1 MKTIVIVLGILVITL
16 LYVLL
21 KYYSGNGSSKLVS
34 MTSLKTGNAAIPVS
48 NLSSSTRYALGIW
61 VYVNSWDTNKVKT
74 IYSMPGKVVLYLD
87 SMRPAMNV
95 DFYMKGNA
103 NPTTICLTENF
114 PLQKWVYVTV
124 SVDNSFADLYID
136 GKMIKSAKLDGIQC
150 DATEANIYLGGNP
163 ASLNDIVVAKFLKW
177 GNPLSLSEVWNEY
190 LRGNGSTN
198 ALYKMMSSYGIN
210 INVLKDNVKTATYQ
224 LF

>member
-21 KYYSGNGSSKLVS
+21 MYYSGNNSSKLVS
-34 MTSLKTGNAAIPVS
+34 ITSLKTGNASIPVS
-48 NLSSSTRYALGIW
+48 NMSSSTRYALGIW
-61 VYVNSWDTNKVKT
+61 VYVNSWDTNKIKT

-87 SMRPAMNV
+87 SMMPAMNV
-95 DFYMKGNA
+95 DFYIKGNE
-103 NPTTICLTENF
+103 NPTTICLSENF

-136 GKMIKSAKLDGIQC
+136 GKMVKSTKLNGIQS
-150 DATEANIYLGGNP
+150 DAKESNIYLGGSP
-163 ASLNDIVVAKFLKW
+163 ASMNDIVVARFMKW
-177 GNPLSLSEVWNEY
+177 SNPLSLSEVWNEY
-190 LRGNGSTN
+190 LKGNGSSN
-198 ALYKMMSSYGIN
+198 AFYKMMSSYGIN

>member
-1 MKTIVIVLGILVITL
+1 MKTIVIVLGILVISL

-21 KYYSGNGSSKLVS
+21 KYYSGNGSLKLVT
-34 MTSLKTGNAAIPVS
+34 MTSLKTGNSAISVS

-61 VYVNSWDTNKVKT
+61 VYVNSWDTNKIKT

-87 SMRPAMNV
+87 SMRPSMNV
-95 DFYMKGNA
+95 DFYMKGNVK
-103 NPTTICLTENF
+103 PTTICITENF

-136 GKMIKSAKLDGIQC
+136 GKMIKSAKLDGIQS
-150 DATEANIYLGGNP
+150 DATDANIYLGGNP
-163 ASLNDIVVAKFLKW
+163 ATFNDIVVAKFLKW

-190 LRGNGSTN
+190 LKGNGSSN
-198 ALYKMMSSYGIN
+198 AFYKMMSSYGVN
-210 INVLKDNVKTATYQ
+210 INVLKDNVKTGTYR

>member
-21 KYYSGNGSSKLVS
+21 RYYSGNGSSKLVA

-61 VYVNSWDTNKVKT
+61 VYVNSWDTNKKKT
-74 IYSMPGKVVLYLD
+74 IYSMPGKVALYLD
-87 SMRPAMNV
+87 SMRPVMNV
-95 DFYMKGNA
+95 KFYMKGNA
-103 NPTTICLTENF
+103 KPTKIVITENF

-136 GKMIKSAKLDGIQC
+136 GKMVKSAKLDGIQC
-150 DATEANIYLGGNP
+150 DATEAKIYLGGKP
-163 ASLNDIVVAKFLKW
+163 ASMNDIVVAKFLKW

-190 LRGNGSTN
+190 IKGNGSSS
-198 ALYKMMSSYGIN
+198 AFYRMMSSYGVN
-210 INVLKDNVKTATYQ
+210 VNVLKDNIKTSTYRI
-224 LF
+224 F